1 MEAPSS
7 SSNARGAGAG
17 ALTAL
22 TLRLVKQ
29 FAEAEAAAAAGKNL
43 IFSPLSIYSLL
54 ALVAEGARGATL
66 DELLA
71 FLGAGSREELAALVR
86 AAAAG
91 SALADASRSGG
102 PKVAFACGV
111 WHDESRALKP
121 AYRAAAAAS
130 YKAETRPVDFRH
142 KPEEARKTINSWV
155 ARATNNLI
163 DSVLEA
169 GSVDEDTGLV
179 LANAIYFKG
188 KWEDPFYK
196 DGTEVEKFYLLG
208 GAAVDAPLMR
218 CWGRKRIAVHA
229 GFKVLQL
236 PYTAAEPP
244 RSGRTS
250 PAARFSMCVFLPDAR
265 DGLWSLVGQVASRPG
280 FLRDHLPT
288 EKVAV
293 GKLRLP
299 KFKTSF
305 ADDKLAR
312 TLKEMGLKVTF
323 DPSRADLSGMAED
336 GGSGLPLVVEEVIH
350 KAVLEVNE
358 EGTEAAAVSV
368 ATMRCSMSAPW
379 KPPLEIVDFVADHPF
394 AFFVIEEVSGAVV
407 FAGYVLNPLL

>member
-7 SSNARGAGAG
+7 SSNNARGAG
-17 ALTAL
+17 ALTAV

-29 FAEAEAAAAAGKNL
+29 FAAAEAAAATGKNL

-54 ALVAEGARGATL
+54 ALLAEGARGATL

-71 FLGAGSREELAALVR
+71 CLGAGSRGELAALVR
-86 AAAAG
+86 AAAG
-91 SALADASRSGG
+91 SALADGSRSGG
-102 PKVAFACGV
+102 PRVAFACGV
-111 WHDESRALKP
+111 WHDGSRALKP

-130 YKAETRPVDFRH
+130 YKAETRAVDFRH

-155 ARATNNLI
+155 ARATSNLI
-163 DSVLEA
+163 DSVLEE
-169 GSVDEDTGLV
+169 GSVREETGVV

-188 KWEDPFYK
+188 KWEVPFYK
-196 DGTEVEKFYLLG
+196 DATEVDKFYLLG

-218 CWGRKRIAVHA
+218 CSCWQRQRIAVHA

-236 PYTAAEPP
+236 PYTAAAAVQL
-244 RSGRTS
+244 R
-250 PAARFSMCVFLPDAR
+250 ARFSMCVFLPDAR
-265 DGLWSLVGQVASRPG
+265 DGLWGLVGRIASRPG

-288 EKVAV
+288 ETVAV

-305 ADDKLAR
+305 ADDKLAGV
-312 TLKEMGLKVTF
+312 LKEMGLKVTF
-323 DPSRADLSGMAED
+323 DPARVDLSGMAED
-336 GGSGLPLVVEEVIH
+336 GGSGMPLVIDRVIH
-350 KAVLEVNE
+350 KAVVDVNE

-368 ATMRCSMSAPW
+368 ASMRCSMSAPW
-379 KPPLEIVDFVADHPF
+379 RPPPVTVDFVADHPF
-394 AFFVIEEVSGAVV
+394 AFFVIEEVSGTVV